1 MGQAGLIHL
10 HSLLWCAIIF
20 FLKRIG
26 NRFFRE
32 LLKKQ
37 GELSKEQGKL
47 SWEGYGIQYIFLSN
61 LPLELSKIFKHP
73 FKNLL
78 FGGPSTFYDFF
89 YS

>member
-1 MGQAGLIHL
+1 MGQAWLIHL

-37 GELSKEQGKL
+37 GEL